1 VEPQWKFIIASPVV
15 DKHGGL
21 PLYSAIHVSLQ
32 AGQICS
38 FGLDSIYAAPT
49 NDPVVAQ
56 LATLGEFMSGPFTA
70 YLDGYHPSVSYLGEG
85 EDTVHGYAYHL
96 ERTAFYLS
104 QYEKENQ

>member
-1 VEPQWKFIIASPVV
+1 M